1 MHSFAPALL
10 IALLAGVSFS
20 ERLTELSDS
29 LEDRVE
35 SLARELEGDRATLAV
50 GMERRASD
58 LDGGRWDVDVTPEL
72 AEESLAL
79 LVPLAD
85 RLGMGV
91 QRSRLED
98 ASFRL
103 LDPERYERTQA
114 AVFSPPGEDEA
125 LLEQISAQ
133 ILAALTQ
140 GSVTVRTATRV
151 KSLYSLQR
159 KAARYGVEPEA
170 LLDRL
175 GVRVI
180 VPREADCYTA
190 LDVIRAAHPE
200 VQGSFD
206 DYILAPKPSG
216 YQSLHTAVLAR
227 TASGLVLPVEL
238 QIRTEAMHAAAESG
252 AAAHWRYK
260 LA

>member
-1 MHSFAPALL
+1 MPGFAPALL

-20 ERLTELSDS
+20 ERLPELTGS

-35 SLARELEGDRATLAV
+35 SLARELDGDRPTLAF
-50 GMERRASD
+50 GLERRASD
-58 LDGGRWDVDVTPEL
+58 LDGARAEVDVTPEL

-85 RLGMGV
+85 RLGMGR

-103 LDPERYERTQA
+103 LDPERYERAQA
-114 AVFSPPGEDEA
+114 AVFTPPGEDDA
-125 LLEQISAQ
+125 LLERISAQ
-133 ILAALTQ
+133 TVGALARR
-140 GSVTVRTATRV
+140 SVQARASARV

-180 VPREADCYTA
+180 VPSEADCYAA
-190 LDVIRAAHPE
+190 LQVIRAAHPE
-200 VQGSFD
+200 VPGSFD
-206 DYILAPKPSG
+206 DYILLPKPSG

-260 LA
+260 LT